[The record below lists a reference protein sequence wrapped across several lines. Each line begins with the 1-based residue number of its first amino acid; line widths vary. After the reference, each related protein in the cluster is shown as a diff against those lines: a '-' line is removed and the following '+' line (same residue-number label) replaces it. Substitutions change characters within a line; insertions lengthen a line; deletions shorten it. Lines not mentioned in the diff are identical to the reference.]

1 MENKADQIFSKVHI
15 LPYVW
20 IIKISLVV
28 LMCISRVPET
38 WYGHRGSTVCCA
50 IGRICHIARNGDI
63 LAVEL
68 RIGMI
73 SSKYFNISVSSDLE
87 PRNVTPNLP

>member
-1 MENKADQIFSKVHI
+1 MVIGAPQDV
-15 LPYVW
+15 
-20 IIKISLVV
+20 
-28 LMCISRVPET
+28 
-38 WYGHRGSTVCCA
+38 A

-73 SSKYFNISVSSDLE
+73 SSKYFNISISSDLE
-87 PRNVTPNLP
+87 PRNVTPNLPQIL